1 MVDEFEIEEK
11 LRASFPVTHIEV
23 KDTTGGGDHWDV
35 VVSSPAFKGK
45 SMIEQHRMVYAA
57 LGDAMK
63 GPIHAL
69 SLRTSASE

>member
-1 MVDEFEIEEK
+1 MVDEFEIEER
-11 LRASFPVTHIEV
+11 LRAAFTITHIEV

-35 VVSSPAFKGK
+35 QVSSPAFKGK

-57 LGDAMK
+57 LGEAMK

-69 SLRTSASE
+69 SLKTTPSD